1 MGRENCWKN
10 HYTFLNVENNAGWR
24 QYAKSVLSQN
34 NYIDSS
40 KLANVVHAV
49 LSSSSWKVLFIAAF
63 DKIYGCEY
71 CSSRQFVAIFQ
82 FGDASSDFWA
92 VLSCIWHISP
102 IFEELNLFMHPAA
115 SGHSIKYHHG
125 CSPERCGIWEIQLRD
140 ALQSV
145 SSLMR
150 CKSQAHTA
158 THILQAKL
166 WGVAHSWKKNVW
178 NGRAEPLQLCRF
190 PCLEI
195 NLNLSI

>member
-49 LSSSSWKVLFIAAF
+49 TSSSSWKVLFIAAF

-71 CSSRQFVAIFQ
+71 CSSRQFVAFSFNSAMHLQIFELCCPA
-82 FGDASSDFWA
+82 FGIFPQNWMNWIC
-92 VLSCIWHISP
+92 SCIKQQV
-102 IFEELNLFMHPAA
+102 A
-115 SGHSIKYHHG
+115 IKDDHG
-125 CSPERCGIWEIQLRD
+125 CSPEGCGIWEIQLRD
-140 ALQSV
+140 ALQSI
-145 SSLMR
+145 SSLMQ

-166 WGVAHSWKKNVW
+166 WGVTHSWKKNVW
-178 NGRAEPLQLCRF
+178 NSRAEQSLFSYSVFLAWK
-190 PCLEI
+190 
-195 NLNLSI
+195 

>member
-34 NYIDSS
+34 TIILIHPSWLMLFMLFWALQAEKFYLSQRLTRSMGVNI
-40 KLANVVHAV
+40 AV
-49 LSSSSWKVLFIAAF
+49 QGNLWHF
-63 DKIYGCEY
+63 
-71 CSSRQFVAIFQ
+71 FQ

-115 SGHSIKYHHG
+115 SGHSIKCHHG
-125 CSPERCGIWEIQLRD
+125 CSPERCGVWEIQLRD

-145 SSLMR
+145 SSLMQ
-150 CKSQAHTA
+150 CKSQVQTA
-158 THILQAKL
+158 THSLQAKI
-166 WGVAHSWKKNVW
+166 WGVTHSWKKTYEI
-178 NGRAEPLQLCRF
+178 AEQSLFSYSVFLAW
-190 PCLEI
+190 I
-195 NLNLSI
+195 